1 MSKTFKIKGGNFMK
15 EIKIS
20 VVIPVYNTQQYL
32 KECIDSILAQNYD
45 NWEAFLVDDGSS
57 DQSFEVCKEYKK
69 QYPDKIFIKRIKHKG
84 VSVARN
90 YALKRASG
98 DYIVFL
104 DSDDYIKPN
113 LFKHINENANKS
125 IDVFVGEFD
134 SISEDPENLPPL
146 GCETIEKEFIDNKDQ
161 EFVLNYL
168 YDLRLIFT
176 LWRFVVK
183 ASLIKENKIYLLPN
197 IIHEDEEWVA
207 KLLLNAKTF
216 EKIPFRHYV
225 YRKRK
230 QSIMST
236 DGLFHYRCMLKVA
249 DKLLEYAENE
259 TCEYKKLFLYRCA
272 YKNASQVYWNVRSM
286 SKPSIP
292 IKDRK
297 KSE

>member
-1 MSKTFKIKGGNFMK
+1 MS

-20 VVIPVYNTQQYL
+20 VVVPVYNTEKYL
-32 KECIDSILAQNYD
+32 KECLDSIIAQNYS
-45 NWEAFLVDDGSS
+45 NWEAFLVDDGSQDKS
-57 DQSFEVCKEYKK
+57 YEICKEYKAK
-69 QYPDKIFIKRIKHKG
+69 YPGKFFIKRIKHKG

-90 YALKRASG
+90 YALKKAKG

-104 DSDDYIKPN
+104 DSDDYLTPN
-113 LFKHINENANKS
+113 LFKHINENANKG

-134 SISEDPENLPPL
+134 SISEDIENLPPL
-146 GCETIEKEFIDNKDQ
+146 ESEIIEKEFIDNQTQ
-161 EFVLNYL
+161 ETVLNYL
-168 YDLRLIFT
+168 YDLRLVFT

-183 ASLIKENKIYLLPN
+183 ASLIKEKKIYMIPN

-207 KLLLNAKTF
+207 KLLINAKTF

-236 DGLFHYRCMLKVA
+236 NGLLHYRCMLKVA

-259 TCEYKKLFLYRCA
+259 TCEYKRLFLYRCA

-292 IKDRK
+292 IKDREK
-297 KSE
+297 K

>member
-1 MSKTFKIKGGNFMK
+1 MK

-20 VVIPVYNTQQYL
+20 VIVPVYNTEKYL
-32 KECIDSILAQNYD
+32 KECIDSIISQKYD
-45 NWEAFLVDDGSS
+45 NWEAFLIDDGSQ
-57 DQSFEVCKEYKK
+57 DQSYAICKEYKK
-69 QYPDKIFIKRIKHKG
+69 KYPDKIFIKKIKHKG

-90 YALKRASG
+90 YALKKAKG

-104 DSDDYIKPN
+104 DSDDYLTPN
-113 LFKHINENANKS
+113 LFNHINQNADKS

-134 SISEDPENLPPL
+134 SISEDPENLKPL
-146 GCETIEKEFIDNKDQ
+146 QCEEIDKNLIDNMAQ
-161 EFVLNYL
+161 EDVLNYL
-168 YDLRLIFT
+168 YDLRLVFT

-183 ASLIKENKIYLLPN
+183 ASLIKENKIYMIPN

-207 KLLLNAKTF
+207 KLLLKAKTF

-225 YRKRK
+225 YRKRR
-230 QSIMST
+230 QSIMAT
-236 DGLFHYRCMLKVA
+236 DGLLHYRCMLKVA

-292 IKDRK
+292 IKDRVK
-297 KSE
+297 DNI